1 MTRSLLCFGDSNT
14 HGTPP
19 MDNMSSQGRFGTNIR
34 WPSVL
39 QTQLAPSWVVIE
51 EGHPGRT
58 TVHDDP
64 IGGIH
69 KNGIR
74 MLPALLE
81 SHRPLDVIAIML
93 GTNDLQ
99 HRFGVNAA
107 EIALAI
113 GKIVEAIK
121 ASEAGISQHAP
132 DILLISPPPVIQAG
146 CLADIFE
153 GSIDKANALS
163 GAIANIAKQHDIPY
177 FDAGA
182 HITVSPI
189 DGVHFDAESHIIL
202 GQAIADAVR
211 KFFG

>member
-1 MTRSLLCFGDSNT
+1 MTRTLLCFGDSNT

-19 MDNMSSQGRFGTNIR
+19 MDSMSSQGRFEPDVR
-34 WPSVL
+34 WPSVMR
-39 QTQLAPSWVVIE
+39 TQLAPGWTIIE

-81 SHRPLDVIAIML
+81 THRPLDVIVIML

-99 HRFGVNAA
+99 HRFGVNAT

-113 GKIVEAIK
+113 GKIVEIIK
-121 ASEAGISQHAP
+121 ASPSGIDQRAP

-146 CLADIFE
+146 CLADVFE
-153 GSIDKANALS
+153 GSIENANALS
-163 GAIANIAKQHDIPY
+163 GTIANIARQHNVPY

-182 HITVSPI
+182 HIAVSPI
-189 DGVHFDAESHIIL
+189 DGVHFDAESHITL
-202 GQAIADAVR
+202 GHAMAQAVR
-211 KFFG
+211 ELFG

>member
-19 MDNMSSQGRFGTNIR
+19 MENMSSPGRFERGVR
-34 WPSVL
+34 WPSIMQAKL
-39 QTQLAPSWVVIE
+39 DPDWTVIE

-69 KNGIR
+69 KNGTRI
-74 MLPALLE
+74 LPALLE
-81 SHRPLDVIAIML
+81 THRPLNLIIMML

-99 HRFGVNAA
+99 HRFGVNAT

-113 GKIVEAIK
+113 GKMVEMIK
-121 ASEAGISQHAP
+121 ASDSGVERKAP
-132 DILLISPPPVIQAG
+132 DIFLVSPPPVTQQG
-146 CLADIFE
+146 CLADVFE
-153 GSIDKANALS
+153 GSANNANALS
-163 GAIANIAKQHDIPY
+163 GAIANMARQHGIPF

-182 HITVSPI
+182 HIAVSPI
-189 DGVHFDAESHIIL
+189 DGVHFDAESHIKL
-202 GQAIADAVR
+202 GQAMAVAVR

>member
-19 MDNMSSQGRFGTNIR
+19 MDSMLSQGRFGIDVR
-34 WPSVL
+34 WPAVM
-39 QTQLAPSWVVIE
+39 QTQLAPDWTVIE

-64 IGGIH
+64 INGIH

-81 SHRPLDVIAIML
+81 THRPLDLIIIML

-99 HRFGVNAA
+99 HRFGVNAT

-113 GKIVEAIK
+113 GKIVEIIK
-121 ASEAGISQHAP
+121 ASDAGINRHAP
-132 DILLISPPPVIQAG
+132 DILLVSPPSVIQSG
-146 CLADIFE
+146 CLAEVFE
-153 GSIDKANALS
+153 GSIENANALS
-163 GAIANIAKQHDIPY
+163 ETIANMARQHNVP
-177 FDAGA
+177 FLDAGA
-182 HITVSPI
+182 LIAVSPI
-189 DGVHFDAESHIIL
+189 DGVHFDAESHIRL
-202 GQAIADAVR
+202 GQAMAKAVR

>member
-19 MDNMSSQGRFGTNIR
+19 MESLSSQGRFGIDVR
-34 WPSVL
+34 WPAVM
-39 QTQLAPSWVVIE
+39 QTRLAPDWTVIE

-64 IGGIH
+64 INGAH

-74 MLPALLE
+74 MLPALME
-81 SHRPLDVIAIML
+81 THCPIDVIVIML

-113 GKIVEAIK
+113 GKIIEIIK
-121 ASEAGISQHAP
+121 ASDSGINQHAP
-132 DILLISPPPVIQAG
+132 DILLMSPPPVMQAG

-153 GSIDKANALS
+153 NSLDNAQALS
-163 GAIANIAKQHDIPY
+163 TSIANMAKQHDVPY

-182 HITVSPI
+182 HIAVSPI
-189 DGVHFDAESHIIL
+189 DGVHFDAESHITL
-202 GQAIADAVR
+202 GQAMADAVR

>member
-1 MTRSLLCFGDSNT
+1 MSRSLLCFGDSNT

-19 MDNMSSQGRFGTNIR
+19 MESLSSQGRFGIDVR
-34 WPSVL
+34 WPAVM
-39 QTQLAPSWVVIE
+39 QTRLAPDWTVIE

-64 IGGIH
+64 INGAH

-81 SHRPLDVIAIML
+81 THRPLDVIVIML

-113 GKIVEAIK
+113 GKIIEIIK
-121 ASEAGISQHAP
+121 ASDSGINQHAP
-132 DILLISPPPVIQAG
+132 DILLMSPPPVMQAG

-153 GSIDKANALS
+153 NSIDNAHALS
-163 GAIANIAKQHDIPY
+163 GTIANMAKQHDVPY
-177 FDAGA
+177 FDTGA
-182 HITVSPI
+182 HIAVSPI
-189 DGVHFDAESHIIL
+189 DGVHFDAESHITL
-202 GQAIADAVR
+202 GLAMAVAIR

>member
-19 MDNMSSQGRFGTNIR
+19 MENMSSQGRFGPDVR
-34 WPSVL
+34 WPSVM
-39 QTQLAPSWVVIE
+39 QTKLAPGWTVIE

-64 IGGIH
+64 IGGMH

-81 SHRPLDVIAIML
+81 THRPINVIVIML

-113 GKIVEAIK
+113 GKMVEMIK
-121 ASEAGISQHAP
+121 ASDSGADQKAP
-132 DILLISPPPVIQAG
+132 DIMLVSPPPVIQQG
-146 CLADIFE
+146 CLADVFE
-153 GSIDKANALS
+153 GSTDKANALS
-163 GAIANIAKQHDIPY
+163 GTIANMARQHDIPY

-182 HITVSPI
+182 HIAVSPV
-189 DGVHFDAESHIIL
+189 DGVHFDAESHITL
-202 GQAIADAVR
+202 GQAMAQAVR

>member
-19 MDNMSSQGRFGTNIR
+19 MDSVLSQDRFGVDVR
-34 WPSVL
+34 WPCIMQS
-39 QTQLAPSWVVIE
+39 QLAPDWIVIE

-64 IGGIH
+64 INGIH

-81 SHRPLDVIAIML
+81 THRPLDLIVIML

-99 HRFGVNAA
+99 HRFGVNAT
-107 EIALAI
+107 EIALAL
-113 GKIVEAIK
+113 GKIVETIK
-121 ASEAGISQHAP
+121 LSTSGINQNAP
-132 DILLISPPPVIQAG
+132 EILLVSPPPVIQAG
-146 CLADIFE
+146 CLADVFQNS
-153 GSIDKANALS
+153 GDNANTLS
-163 GAIANIAKQHDIPY
+163 VAIANIAKQHNIPH

-189 DGVHFDAESHIIL
+189 DGVHFDAESHITL
-202 GQAIADAVR
+202 GQVMAETIR

>member
-19 MDNMSSQGRFGTNIR
+19 MDSLTSQGRFGIDVR
-34 WPSVL
+34 WPAVM
-39 QTQLAPSWVVIE
+39 QTILAPDWTVIE

-64 IGGIH
+64 INGAH

-81 SHRPLDVIAIML
+81 THRPLDVIVIML

-99 HRFGVNAA
+99 HRFGVNAT

-113 GKIVEAIK
+113 SKIIEIIK
-121 ASEAGISQHAP
+121 ASDAGINQQAP
-132 DILLISPPPVIQAG
+132 DILLICPPPVTQAG
-146 CLADIFE
+146 CLAEIFE
-153 GSIDKANALS
+153 NSIDNAQALS
-163 GAIANIAKQHDIPY
+163 GAIANMARQHNVPY

-182 HITVSPI
+182 HIAVSPI
-189 DGVHFDAESHIIL
+189 DGVHFDAESHITL
-202 GQAIADAVR
+202 GQAMADAVR